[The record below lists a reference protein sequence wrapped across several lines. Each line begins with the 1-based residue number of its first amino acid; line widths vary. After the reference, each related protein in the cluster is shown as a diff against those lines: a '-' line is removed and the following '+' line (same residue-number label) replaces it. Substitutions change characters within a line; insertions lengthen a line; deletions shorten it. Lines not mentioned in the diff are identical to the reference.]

1 MTTPNNPEHKPVL
14 TEAVLKHAFPENGK
28 IFVDATFGLGG
39 HTKLILEKF
48 PALEKVIAIDQ
59 DEEILNFSIERVP
72 DKRIVRIHARASELP
87 GVLALLN
94 LNKVDGILL
103 DLGVSS
109 YQLDNAERGFSFTR
123 EGPLDMRM
131 NKETSLTA
139 KEIINNYSPK
149 RLKEIFKQYG
159 EEKFSGRIAQN
170 IEKFR
175 ASQEIDNTS
184 QLAEIVKNSIPAK
197 VRAKSPIHPATRVFQ
212 ALRIFINNELDEL
225 SLFLDIALD
234 CLNPGGHLCIISFH
248 SLEDRIVKKFFQLK
262 SKGCT
267 CPPEFPVCNCG
278 KKPQIK
284 ILTRKAI
291 FADEEEKNFNPRS
304 RSARLRAA
312 RKLTPGEAE

>member
-1 MTTPNNPEHKPVL
+1 MTTTNSPEHKPVL
-14 TEAVLKHAFPENGK
+14 TEAVLKYAFPENGK

-39 HTKLILEKF
+39 HTKLLLEKF
-48 PALEKVIAIDQ
+48 PTLEKVIAIDQ
-59 DEEILNFSIERVP
+59 DEEILNFSRDRIT
-72 DKRIVRIHARASELP
+72 DKRIIRVHAKASELA
-87 GVLALLN
+87 GVMALFEI
-94 LNKVDGILL
+94 NKVDGILL

-139 KEIINNYSPK
+139 KEVVNKFSPK

-170 IEKFR
+170 IEKYR
-175 ASQEIDNTS
+175 SSGEIDNTS
-184 QLAEIVKNSIPAK
+184 QLAEIVKISIPAR

-225 SLFLDIALD
+225 SSFLDIALA

-248 SLEDRIVKKFFQLK
+248 SLEDRIVKKFFKLK

-278 KKPQIK
+278 KKPQVK

-291 FADEEEKNFNPRS
+291 FADDEEKASNPRS
-304 RSARLRAA
+304 RSARLRAIE
-312 RKLTPGEAE
+312 KLKTGDAA